1 MKKLIVNADDFG
13 LTEGVNRA
21 ILGGHHNGIITSATL
36 MANGPAFDSA
46 VVACLAAAAL
56 GVGVHLNLT
65 HGRPVSRLTDVPSL
79 VAPDGCFY
87 PSPAG
92 LVQQIL
98 TRRVRLAEV
107 ERELRSQI
115 DKVASAGVRITHL
128 DSHKHIHV
136 VPQLFNV
143 VVKLAREY
151 GIRCIRC
158 PIEPAWSALGPLL
171 SGPRGWMRMNRQY
184 LLGRALS
191 TLAAFQAKK
200 VTGAGLQRTERF
212 YGLSQTGFLDAKLL
226 ETLLRELPTGTS
238 ELMCHPG
245 YLDEALLATRTRL
258 RNQRVT
264 ELEALTSP
272 DTRALVTEMGIEL
285 VSYDKL
291 CPAGPPTTRINKGAQ
306 RKNEGLWRGALG
318 PMRL

>member
-1 MKKLIVNADDFG
+1 
-13 LTEGVNRA
+13 
-21 ILGGHHNGIITSATL
+21 
-36 MANGPAFDSA
+36 
-46 VVACLAAAAL
+46 
-56 GVGVHLNLT
+56 
-65 HGRPVSRLTDVPSL
+65 
-79 VAPDGCFY
+79 
-87 PSPAG
+87 
-92 LVQQIL
+92 VQQIL

>member
-21 ILGGHHNGIITSATL
+21 ILDGHNNGIITSTTL
-36 MANGPAFDSA
+36 MANGMAFDSA
-46 VVACLAAAAL
+46 VAACLTAPSL

-65 HGRPVSRLTDVPSL
+65 QGRPVSPSSRVPSIVTSEGSFCASPGTL
-79 VAPDGCFY
+79 VW
-87 PSPAG
+87 
-92 LVQQIL
+92 QIL
-98 TRRVRLAEV
+98 TRRVRLADV
-107 ERELRSQI
+107 ETELRSQI
-115 DKVASAGVRITHL
+115 DKVASAGIRITHL

-136 VPQLFNV
+136 IPQLFNV

-151 GIRCIRC
+151 RIDCIRC
-158 PIEPAWSALGPLL
+158 PIEPARSALGPLL
-171 SGPRGWMRMNRQY
+171 SRPRGWMRMARQY

-191 TLAAFQAKK
+191 TLAALQAKK

-226 ETLLRELPTGTS
+226 ETLLRGLPRGTS

-245 YLDEALLATRTRL
+245 YVDEALLGTRTRL
-258 RNQRVT
+258 RAQRVT

-272 DTRALVTEMGIEL
+272 DTRALVSEMGIEL

-291 CPAGPPTTRINKGAQ
+291 LPATDPAA
-306 RKNEGLWRGALG
+306 RKCKE
-318 PMRL
+318 PMRESIPRG

>member
-21 ILGGHHNGIITSATL
+21 ILDGHNNGIITSTTL
-36 MANGPAFDSA
+36 MANGMAFDSA
-46 VVACLAAAAL
+46 VAACLAAPSL

-65 HGRPVSRLTDVPSL
+65 QGRPVSPSSRVPSIVTSEGSFCASPGIL
-79 VAPDGCFY
+79 VW
-87 PSPAG
+87 
-92 LVQQIL
+92 QIL
-98 TRRVRLAEV
+98 TRRVRLADV
-107 ERELRSQI
+107 ETELRSQI
-115 DKVASAGVRITHL
+115 DKVASAGIRITHL

-151 GIRCIRC
+151 GIGCIRC

-171 SGPRGWMRMNRQY
+171 SGPRGWMRMTRQY
-184 LLGRALS
+184 LLGRTLS
-191 TLAAFQAKK
+191 TLATLQARKLA
-200 VTGAGLQRTERF
+200 GAGLQRTERF

-226 ETLLRELPTGTS
+226 GKLLRGLPRGTS

-245 YLDEALLATRTRL
+245 YVDEALLGTRTRL
-258 RNQRVT
+258 RAQRVR

-272 DTRALVTEMGIEL
+272 DARALVTELGIEL

-291 CPAGPPTTRINKGAQ
+291 LPAADPAA
-306 RKNEGLWRGALG
+306 RKCKE
-318 PMRL
+318 PMRESIPRG